1 MSRFD
6 TSTTDVPSAGTAV
19 QLSNTLDRVQWIR
32 VSARTGISG
41 TLYFG
46 RSDVSSSNGYEL
58 SANDHL
64 EIDFRPGSEA
74 FNVFYVDT
82 STNGNDLDWAVI
94 LEH

>member
-6 TSTTDVPSAGTAV
+6 TGTTDVPSAGTRV
-19 QLSNTLDRVQWIR
+19 QISNTLDRVQWIR

-41 TLYFG
+41 ALYFG
-46 RSDVSSSNGYEL
+46 RSDVAAANGYEL

-74 FNVFYVDT
+74 FSAFYVDA
-82 STNGNDLDWAVI
+82 STNGNDLDWAVV

>member
-6 TSTTDVPSAGTAV
+6 TGTTDVPSAGTAV
-19 QLSNTLDRVQWIR
+19 QLSNTVDRVLWIR

-58 SANDHL
+58 SANDYL
-64 EIDFRPGSEA
+64 EMDFRPGSEVFSA
-74 FNVFYVDT
+74 FYADA
-82 STNGNDLDWAVI
+82 STNGNDLDWSVI

>member
-6 TSTTDVPSAGTAV
+6 TGTTDVPSAGTRV
-19 QLSNTLDRVQWIR
+19 QISNTLDRVQWIR

-41 TLYFG
+41 ALYFG
-46 RSDVSSSNGYEL
+46 RSDVAAANGYEL

-74 FNVFYVDT
+74 FSAFYVDA

>member
-6 TSTTDVPSAGTAV
+6 TGTTDVPSAGTAV
-19 QLSNTLDRVQWIR
+19 QLSNTLDRVIWIR

-41 TLYFG
+41 AVYFG

-74 FNVFYVDT
+74 FSAFYVDA

>member
-1 MSRFD
+1 MRFD
-6 TSTTDVPSAGTAV
+6 AGTTDVPSAGTAV
-19 QLSNTLDRVQWIR
+19 QLSNSVDRVVWIR

-46 RSDVSSSNGYEL
+46 RSDVSSSNGFEL

-64 EIDFRPGSEA
+64 EIDLRPGSEA
-74 FNVFYVDT
+74 FSAFYVDA
-82 STNGNDLDWAVI
+82 STNGNDLDWAVL

>member
-6 TSTTDVPSAGTAV
+6 TGTTAVPSAGTAV
-19 QLSNTLDRVQWIR
+19 QLSNTIDRVLWIR

-58 SANDHL
+58 SANDYL
-64 EIDFRPGSEA
+64 EMDFRPGSEVFSA
-74 FNVFYVDT
+74 FYADA
-82 STNGNDLDWAVI
+82 STNGNDLDWSVI